1 MAYKNTGEFNILYP
15 TRRKVAN
22 VLKNVIKQE
31 ALIETGTLYDSVR
44 INAKVTTEGNL
55 RIQIVAAYYFGF
67 LNNGTISIAPFDLVR
82 KFNTQLEQQGL
93 ISEMY
98 GQYVNKLAQTFP
110 ILELGGLLRKKV
122 KVIYDFQPLFGEFWD
137 ALDY

>member
-1 MAYKNTGEFNILYP
+1 MAYKNNGEFNIKYP

-31 ALIETGTLYDSVR
+31 ALIDTGTLYDSVR

-67 LNNGTISIAPFDLVR
+67 LNNGTITIAPFDLVR
-82 KFNTQLEQQGL
+82 KFNVQLEQQGL

-98 GQYVNKLAQTFP
+98 GQYVSNVAQKFP

>member
-1 MAYKNTGEFNILYP
+1 MAYKNNGEFNIKYP

-31 ALIETGTLYDSVR
+31 ALIDTGTLYDSVR

-67 LNNGTISIAPFDLVR
+67 LNNGTITIAPFDLVR
-82 KFNTQLEQQGL
+82 KFNVQLEQQGL

-98 GQYVNKLAQTFP
+98 GQYVSNVAQKFP
-110 ILELGGLLRKKV
+110 ILELCGLLRKKV

>member
-1 MAYKNTGEFNILYP
+1 MAYKNTGEFNIKYP

-22 VLKNVIKQE
+22 VLKKVIKQE
-31 ALIETGTLYDSVR
+31 ALIDTGTLYDSVR
-44 INAKVTTEGNL
+44 INAKVSLEGNL

-67 LNNGTISIAPFDLVR
+67 LNNGTMTIAPFDLVR
-82 KFNTQLEQQGL
+82 KFNTALEQEGL

-98 GQYVNKLAQTFP
+98 GQYVSKLAQTFP

-122 KVIYDFQPLFGEFWD
+122 KVIYDFEPLFGEFFNE
-137 ALDY
+137 LDY